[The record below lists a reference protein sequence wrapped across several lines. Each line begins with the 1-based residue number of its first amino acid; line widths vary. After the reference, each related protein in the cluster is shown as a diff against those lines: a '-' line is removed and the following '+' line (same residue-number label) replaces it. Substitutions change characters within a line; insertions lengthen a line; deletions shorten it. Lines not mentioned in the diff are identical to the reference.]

1 MRNAGRVRN
10 ELSPSM
16 QMLRDSGIGAL
27 VGLVL
32 CIIFSLIAALVVSVG
47 DLPHR
52 VVTPISMAI
61 IGLSSFVGSLIAG
74 KIHKRQG
81 LLVGVLTGAIMLAV
95 VLAAGFFVP
104 DESAGATMLLKAL
117 ATFVPSLVGAVI
129 GVNLRRKY

>member
-1 MRNAGRVRN
+1 MKNAARVRN

-16 QMLRDSGIGAL
+16 QMLRDSGIGAF

-32 CIIFSLIAALVVSVG
+32 CIIFSFIAAFAISMG

-52 VVTPISMAI
+52 IVTPVSMAVI
-61 IGLSSFVGSLIAG
+61 ALSALIGSVVSG

-81 LLVGVLTGAIMLAV
+81 LLVGTITGAMMLLII
-95 VLAAGFFVP
+95 LAAGFFVP
-104 DESAGATMLLKAL
+104 DESAASVMIFKAIATIL
-117 ATFVPSLVGAVI
+117 PSLIGSVI

>member
-10 ELSPSM
+10 ELSPGM
-16 QMLRDSGIGAL
+16 QMLSDSGIGAL

-32 CIIFSLIAALVVSVG
+32 CIIFSLVAALVVSVG

-61 IGLSSFVGSLIAG
+61 IGFSSFIGSLIAG

-81 LLVGVLTGAIMLAV
+81 LLVGAVVAVLMLAV
-95 VLAAGFFVP
+95 ILAAGFFVP
-104 DESAGATMLLKAL
+104 DESLSIAMLLKVVVTL
-117 ATFVPSLVGAVI
+117 VPSLVGSVI

>member
-1 MRNAGRVRN
+1 MRNAGRVKN

-16 QMLRDSGIGAL
+16 QMLRDSGIGAFI
-27 VGLVL
+27 GLVL
-32 CIIFSLIAALVVSVG
+32 CIIFSFIAAFAISMG

-52 VVTPISMAI
+52 IVTPVSLAVIALSAL
-61 IGLSSFVGSLIAG
+61 IGSIVSG

-81 LLVGVLTGAIMLAV
+81 LLVGAITGVIMILI

-104 DESAGATMLLKAL
+104 GDSVSSVMILKAI
-117 ATFVPSLVGAVI
+117 ATILPALIGSVI